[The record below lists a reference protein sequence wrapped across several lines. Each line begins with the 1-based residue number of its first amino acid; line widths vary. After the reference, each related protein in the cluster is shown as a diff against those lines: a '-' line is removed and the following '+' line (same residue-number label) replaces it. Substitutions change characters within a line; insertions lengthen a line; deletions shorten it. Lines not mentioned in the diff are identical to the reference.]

1 MWKLSSL
8 ILIVIVWVFAAST
21 GFTQEYP
28 EPGGT
33 HTLPGSNP
41 LTERRDLSDLMIK
54 GIGRYLDGALAEA
67 VDQRASLWKRD
78 FSNEHAYEA
87 SVSANRTRFGRII
100 GLADSIAVPVEMA
113 YLSSTSTS
121 AKAAENPFFTA
132 YAVTWH
138 VFDEVYGEGLLLQ
151 PKGPTLARVVVLP
164 DADETPEQLIG
175 TASGLTPA
183 HQYARRLAE
192 NGCQVIVP
200 VVIDRSDEA
209 SGSKRLNKFT
219 NQPHREWIYRQAYT
233 FGRHIIGF
241 EVQKVL
247 AAVNW
252 FAQENQ
258 QTDIP
263 IGVAG
268 WGEGG
273 LLAFY
278 SAAVD
283 TRIDAALVSGYF
295 GKRDSLWQEPIYR
308 NLFRLFPEFGDAEIA
323 SLIAPR
329 KLVIDYSQSPV
340 VLGPPPPRPGPPRLG
355 ASAAPGALS
364 TASYADVY
372 EEAERAR
379 ELVTP
384 YSSFLTLCADH
395 GKPFGH
401 LSEVGMR
408 LFLQQIN
415 STAVQELRSPGPP
428 SSEMRTGFDSRQR
441 QLRQLTELEQFTQ
454 GLIYSSRHDRDRFF
468 WEHLSP
474 TSPEQWTKDIQPYKA
489 RLWNELIGKLPDS
502 GQPMHPK
509 TRKILDEPTWEGYE
523 VTLDVAPGIF
533 VWGYYLL
540 PKGLQPGEKRPVMVV
555 QHGGSGLPSDVLKED
570 GPYNGI
576 AKVLVNSGYI
586 VFAPHFPWR
595 GGKAYRDLQR
605 KANPLGLSVFSVILS
620 QHERILDWLTEQPS
634 TDTARIGLYGLSWG
648 GKVAVRVPALLER
661 YKLTVSS
668 GDFNEWIWK
677 NATTDWANSY
687 MLNPEY
693 EMFDFNL
700 GRTFNYGEMAALI
713 APRAFMVERGH
724 DDGVGI
730 DEMVAFE
737 YAKVNRLYDQ
747 LHLSEMTRIGY
758 FNGGHEINGIASC
771 DFIAR
776 HFNRPI
782 LVRKTN
788 ENQ

>member
-1 MWKLSSL
+1 MWKTKSL
-8 ILIVIVWVFAAST
+8 ILIVVVWVSLASIGFPQEPSESKAAPTLAGST
-21 GFTQEYP
+21 
-28 EPGGT
+28 
-33 HTLPGSNP
+33 P
-41 LTERRDLSDLMIK
+41 LTENRDLSDLMIE
-54 GIGRYLDGALAEA
+54 GIGHYLDGALAEA
-67 VDQRASLWKRD
+67 ADRRASLWKRD
-78 FSNEHAYEA
+78 FSNQHAYEE
-87 SVSANRTRFGRII
+87 SVFANRSRLGRII
-100 GLADSIAVPVEMA
+100 GLADSVAGNVEMA
-113 YLSSTSTS
+113 YLSTTSTP
-121 AKAAENPFFTA
+121 ANAADNPLFTA
-132 YAVTWH
+132 YAVQWG
-138 VFDEVYGEGLLLQ
+138 VFAEIHGEGLLLQ
-151 PKGPTLARVVVLP
+151 PKGPIRARVVVLP

-175 TASGLTPA
+175 TAPGLAPV

-209 SGSKRLNKFT
+209 SGSRRLNRFT

-252 FAQENQ
+252 FEQENQ
-258 QTDIP
+258 KADIP

-308 NLFRLFPEFGDAEIA
+308 NLFRLLPEFGDAEIA

-329 KLVIDYSQSPV
+329 KLVIDYSQSPQ

-355 ASAAPGALS
+355 ASAAPGVLS
-364 TASYADVY
+364 TASYANVHDEVN
-372 EEAERAR
+372 RAR
-379 ELVTP
+379 RLAGA
-384 YSSFLTLCADH
+384 YGSFLALSADD
-395 GKPFGH
+395 GKPFSRLGESGVH
-401 LSEVGMR
+401 LFVQQLIPGMQA
-408 LFLQQIN
+408 LQ
-415 STAVQELRSPGPP
+415 SPGEPP
-428 SSEMRTGFDSRQR
+428 SEMRADFDPRQR
-441 QLRQLTELEQFTQ
+441 QLRQLAEMEQFTQ
-454 GLIYSSRHDRDRFF
+454 GLIRSSRHDRDQFF
-468 WEHLSP
+468 WERLSSS
-474 TSPEQWTKDIQPYKA
+474 SPEQWGKDIQPYKHY
-489 RLWNELIGKLPDS
+489 LWNEIIGKLPDS
-502 GQPMHPK
+502 GMPMHPK
-509 TRKILDEPTWEGYE
+509 TRKILDEPKWVGYE

-540 PKGLQPGEKRPVMVV
+540 PKGLRPGEKRPVVVV
-555 QHGGSGLPSDVLKED
+555 QHGGGGLPSDVLNDE

-576 AKVLVNSGYI
+576 AKVLANSGYI

-605 KANPLGLSVFSVILS
+605 KANPLGLSVFSIILS
-620 QHERILDWLTEQPS
+620 QHERILDWLAIQPS
-634 TDTARIGLYGLSWG
+634 TDTSRIGLYGLSWG
-648 GKVAVRVPALLER
+648 GKVAVRVPALLDGYR
-661 YKLTVSS
+661 LSICS

-700 GRTFNYGEMAALI
+700 GRTFNYGEMVALI

-737 YAKVNRLYDQ
+737 YAKVNRLYDW
-747 LHLSEMTRIGY
+747 LRRPEMTSIAY

-771 DFIAR
+771 EFIAK
-776 HFNRPI
+776 HFKRPI
-782 LVRKTN
+782 YIDKTN
-788 ENQ
+788 ENP

>member
-1 MWKLSSL
+1 MSL
-8 ILIVIVWVFAAST
+8 ASI
-21 GFTQEYP
+21 GFTQEAS
-28 EPGGT
+28 ESEAA
-33 HTLPGSNP
+33 HTLAGSTP
-41 LTERRDLSDLMIK
+41 LTENRDLSDLMIE
-54 GIGRYLDGALAEA
+54 GIGYYLDDTLTKAT
-67 VDQRASLWKRD
+67 DRRASLWKRD
-78 FSNEHAYEA
+78 FSNQHVYEE
-87 SVSANRTRFGRII
+87 SVSANRSRFGRII
-100 GLADSIAVPVEMA
+100 GLADSIAENVEMT
-113 YLSSTSTS
+113 YLSTTSTP
-121 AKAAENPFFTA
+121 ANVADNLLFTA
-132 YAVTWH
+132 YAVQWH
-138 VFDEVYGEGLLLQ
+138 VFAEIHGEGLLLQ
-151 PKGPTLARVVVLP
+151 PKGPIRARVVVLP

-175 TASGLTPA
+175 TAPGLAPE

-209 SGSKRLNKFT
+209 SGSSRLNRFT

-252 FAQENQ
+252 FEQENRKA
-258 QTDIP
+258 DMP

-308 NLFRLFPEFGDAEIA
+308 NLFRLLSEFGDAEIA

-329 KLVIDYSQSPV
+329 KLVVDYSQSPS
-340 VLGPPPPRPGPPRLG
+340 VLGPPPPRPGSPRLG
-355 ASAAPGALS
+355 ASAAPGVLS
-364 TASYADVY
+364 TASYANVSDEVN
-372 EEAERAR
+372 RAR
-379 ELVTP
+379 KLADA
-384 YSSFLTLCADH
+384 YGSFLTLSADD
-395 GKPFGH
+395 GKPFSH
-401 LSEVGMR
+401 LGESGVR
-408 LFLQQIN
+408 LFVQQMIPDAQKLQ
-415 STAVQELRSPGPP
+415 SPGESP
-428 SSEMRTGFDSRQR
+428 SEMRTDFDPRPQ
-441 QLRQLTELEQFTQ
+441 QLRQLAEMEQFTQ
-454 GLIYSSRHDRDRFF
+454 GLIRSSRNDRDQFF
-468 WEHLSP
+468 WERLSKS
-474 TSPEQWTKDIQPYKA
+474 SPEKWDKDIQPYKDY
-489 RLWNELIGKLPDS
+489 LWNEIIGKIPDS
-502 GQPMHPK
+502 ETPMHPK
-509 TRKILDEPTWEGYE
+509 TRKILDEPNWVGYE

-555 QHGGSGLPSDVLKED
+555 QHGGGGLPSDVLNDE

-576 AKVLVNSGYI
+576 ATVLANSGYV

-605 KANPLGLSVFSVILS
+605 KANPLGLSIFSIILS
-620 QHERILDWLTEQPS
+620 QHERILDWLAAQPS
-634 TDTARIGLYGLSWG
+634 TDTSRIGLYGLSWG
-648 GKVAVRVPALLER
+648 GKVAVRVPALLDGYR
-661 YKLTVSS
+661 LSICS

-724 DDGVGI
+724 NDGVGI

-737 YAKVNRLYDQ
+737 YAKVNRLYDW
-747 LHLSEMTRIGY
+747 LHRPEMTCIAY

-771 DFIAR
+771 EFIAK
-776 HFNRPI
+776 HFKRRINTE
-782 LVRKTN
+782 KTS